1 MSGESKSDLSR
12 ENASH
17 LGSHC
22 PKMVDLIYNVMPF
35 SESDS
40 EGNREVFMV
49 GQGDAPADQIE
60 EEIAQVATMEIK
72 VREAGEKCK
81 EGSQEK
87 AHVILRPEWRSHRL

>member
-1 MSGESKSDLSR
+1 
-12 ENASH
+12 
-17 LGSHC
+17 
-22 PKMVDLIYNVMPF
+22 
-35 SESDS
+35 
-40 EGNREVFMV
+40 MV